1 MSSYGDNRETSL
13 TKVNTLSGND
23 LVRVVASSSSRN
35 ITVTN
40 LITALTA
47 LGLGSSLN
55 VETTAINLLAS
66 VSSDVIL
73 CNVTSGGIVVTLPDA
88 TTAQG
93 KLIQVKKIDG
103 STNDVTI
110 SSVAGTIDGSASAT
124 LSGSGG
130 AKPGAAFV
138 SDGSNWYILNA

>member
-1 MSSYGDNRETSL
+1 MSNYGDNREDVL
-13 TKVNTLSGND
+13 TKVTTLSGND
-23 LVRVVASSSSRN
+23 KVRVVKDGSSRN
-35 ITVTN
+35 ILVSN
-40 LITALTA
+40 FITTLTS

-55 VETTAINLLAS
+55 VTTTTTNALAS

-73 CNVTSGGIVVTLPDA
+73 CDVSGGAIVVNLPDA
-88 TTAQG
+88 TTALG
-93 KLIQVKKIDG
+93 KVIHVKKIDG
-103 STNDVTI
+103 SSNDVT
-110 SSVAGTIDGSASAT
+110 VAALVGDIDGSPWAT